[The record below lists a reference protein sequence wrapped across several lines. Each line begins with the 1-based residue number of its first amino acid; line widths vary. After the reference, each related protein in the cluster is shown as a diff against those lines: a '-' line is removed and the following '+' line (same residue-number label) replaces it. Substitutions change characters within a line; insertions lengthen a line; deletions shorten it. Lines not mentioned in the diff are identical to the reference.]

1 MCQNQKLERLVF
13 LSSMTGRVGT
23 VSGLDMG
30 LCVSGSDFYL
40 SEEALLMLVSA
51 GFHHGSEF
59 GRTHPA

>member
-13 LSSMTGRVGT
+13 LSSMIGRAGA

-30 LCVSGSDFYL
+30 LCVFCSDFYL
-40 SEEALLMLVSA
+40 SEEALLIFVSA
-51 GFHHGSEF
+51 GFRDGSRS